1 MKRDLP
7 LASIVLAMATSACT
21 PAEPARPAEPGEPS
35 GAADAPAQDAA
46 VEPPPMPMTGAYGA
60 ADMSDPA
67 TKEASD
73 RAVSE
78 IYKRDP
84 TRALVESVAAELQV
98 VAGLNYRFD
107 IQMSGGAKYRVVIY
121 RNLQNELTVSEYEK
135 VG

>member
-1 MKRDLP
+1 MKRDLL
-7 LASIVLAMATSACT
+7 LASIVLAMATTACAPT
-21 PAEPARPAEPGEPS
+21 EPAKPAEPS
-35 GAADAPAQDAA
+35 AAAHAPAQDAA
-46 VEPPPMPMTGAYGA
+46 VEPPPMPMTGAYGS
-60 ADMSDPA
+60 ADMADPA

-73 RAVSE
+73 LAVSE

-84 TRALVESVAAELQV
+84 TRALVESVTAELQV

-107 IQMSGGAKYRVVIY
+107 IQMSGGAKYRVVVY

>member
-1 MKRDLP
+1 MKRDLL
-7 LASIVLAMATSACT
+7 LASIVLAMAATACT
-21 PAEPARPAEPGEPS
+21 PAEPAKPAEPAEPS
-35 GAADAPAQDAA
+35 AAADAPAQDTA
-46 VEPPPMPMTGAYGA
+46 VEPPPMPMTGAYGT
-60 ADMSDPA
+60 ADIADPA

-73 RAVSE
+73 LAVSE

-84 TRALVESVAAELQV
+84 TRALVESVTAELQV

-107 IQMSGGAKYRVVIY
+107 IQMSGGARYRVVVY